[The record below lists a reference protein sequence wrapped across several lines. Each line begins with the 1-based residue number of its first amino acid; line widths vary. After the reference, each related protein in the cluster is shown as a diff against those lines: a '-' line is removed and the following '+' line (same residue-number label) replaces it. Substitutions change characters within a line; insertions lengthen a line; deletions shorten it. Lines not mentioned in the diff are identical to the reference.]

1 MKKTKLISVLVGGAL
16 TVGLAV
22 GLAGCGNSNSDSGN
36 QGTENQ
42 KTAKIDKNKNAFTD
56 AEISKYLKFVPN
68 KNTKKAYSGLPF
80 DGTWGKLVIDSPYT
94 KINGTLKTLKYD
106 IKNNEGYIPR
116 NGKKLYFDQLGEPND
131 DSWKKYFNKR
141 NVQVSPAGDDEEPI
155 LEFNISGLKD
165 PTKLDRSNLINNVEF
180 EGQHPNLITSKMGS
194 IDLRLVKKGMSKGGE
209 LSFDNLKI
217 KDDKVIFPLTSEDH
231 YMLKKEYEEDYN
243 IPSKTIKDATG
254 NGDSILLYNGAG
266 LK

>member
-1 MKKTKLISVLVGGAL
+1 M
-16 TVGLAV
+16 
-22 GLAGCGNSNSDSGN
+22 
-36 QGTENQ
+36 
-42 KTAKIDKNKNAFTD
+42 
-56 AEISKYLKFVPN
+56 
-68 KNTKKAYSGLPF
+68 
-80 DGTWGKLVIDSPYT
+80 
-94 KINGTLKTLKYD
+94 
-106 IKNNEGYIPR
+106 
-116 NGKKLYFDQLGEPND
+116 
-131 DSWKKYFNKR
+131 
-141 NVQVSPAGDDEEPI
+141 
-155 LEFNISGLKD
+155 
-165 PTKLDRSNLINNVEF
+165 INNVEF